1 MEAKLIKRDND
12 FYSLMVDGI
21 VMVKS
26 IGMLVDY
33 NLSLKNCQA
42 IERGYDL
49 DELTKQECI
58 YPIYKDLKVSNCP
71 INKKLVERGFKAGF
85 QKALEILGDKKFSE
99 EDMSTILVTFLND
112 IMNMKY
118 RGNEV
123 SIINQLLQS
132 LQQKEWDCIVEME
145 KVKDET
151 KIIGSVKGV
160 KGSGHKITTYKSV
173 PVFDENGCLI
183 LKRK

>member
-71 INKKLVERGFKAGF
+71 INKKLVERGFKDGF
-85 QKALEILGDKKFSE
+85 QKALEILSDKKFSE
-99 EDMSTILVTFLND
+99 EDMIKCFNA
-112 IMNMKY
+112 
-118 RGNEV
+118 
-123 SIINQLLQS
+123 SIDEGWVRADFYIQS
-132 LQQKEWDCIVEME
+132 LQQTEWDVEIVMGDPIGIGD
-145 KVKDET
+145 KYTPDT
-151 KIIGSVKGV
+151 KPKL
-160 KGSGHKITTYKSV
+160 
-173 PVFDENGCLI
+173 DENGCLI
-183 LKRK
+183 LKRIKE